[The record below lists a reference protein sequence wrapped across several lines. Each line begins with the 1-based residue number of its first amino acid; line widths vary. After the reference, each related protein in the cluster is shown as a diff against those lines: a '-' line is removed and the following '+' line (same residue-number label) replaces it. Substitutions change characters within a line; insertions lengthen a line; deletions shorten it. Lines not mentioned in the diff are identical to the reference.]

1 MATLPSSQSSYRQ
14 GNTGG
19 GRNVGN
25 GVDVGNDAITR
36 MAREDARWY
45 VVAVVILSLV
55 LFLALPISVLVYID
69 TLKLQAE
76 IRYEIKRLKHEKT
89 IAVKPVADDGMP

>member
-1 MATLPSSQSSYRQ
+1 MATRPNSQPPNRQ
-14 GNTGG
+14 GNYSGSG
-19 GRNVGN
+19 SSGN
-25 GVDVGNDAITR
+25 SVDVGTVSVTR

-45 VVAVVILSLV
+45 VVAVVVLSLV

-76 IRYEIKRLKHEKT
+76 IRYEIKRLKHEKALVDN
-89 IAVKPVADDGMP
+89 AVAGGVR

>member
-1 MATLPSSQSSYRQ
+1 
-14 GNTGG
+14 
-19 GRNVGN
+19 
-25 GVDVGNDAITR
+25 

-45 VVAVVILSLV
+45 VVAVVVLSLV

-76 IRYEIKRLKHEKT
+76 VQYQLRGKSLKERIPILVQELKKRGFLRVGK
-89 IAVKPVADDGMP
+89 

>member
-1 MATLPSSQSSYRQ
+1 
-14 GNTGG
+14 
-19 GRNVGN
+19 
-25 GVDVGNDAITR
+25 

-45 VVAVVILSLV
+45 VVAVVVLSLV

-76 IRYEIKRLKHEKT
+76 VRSEIKRLKHEKT
-89 IAVKPVADDGMP
+89 IAVKPVSDDGMP

>member
-1 MATLPSSQSSYRQ
+1 
-14 GNTGG
+14 
-19 GRNVGN
+19 
-25 GVDVGNDAITR
+25 

-45 VVAVVILSLV
+45 VVAVVVLSLV

-76 IRYEIKRLKHEKT
+76 VRSEIKRLKHEKALVDNA
-89 IAVKPVADDGMP
+89 AVGGVR

>member
-1 MATLPSSQSSYRQ
+1 
-14 GNTGG
+14 
-19 GRNVGN
+19 
-25 GVDVGNDAITR
+25 

-45 VVAVVILSLV
+45 VVAVVVLSLV

-76 IRYEIKRLKHEKT
+76 IRYEIKRLKHEKALVDSST
-89 IAVKPVADDGMP
+89 AGGVR